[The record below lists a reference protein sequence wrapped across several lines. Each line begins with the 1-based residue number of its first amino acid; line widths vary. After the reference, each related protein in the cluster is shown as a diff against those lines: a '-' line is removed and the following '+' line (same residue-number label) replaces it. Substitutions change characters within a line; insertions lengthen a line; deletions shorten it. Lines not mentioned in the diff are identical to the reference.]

1 MGSIDRYIF
10 RTTLASF
17 ALVLVSLTGVIWITQ
32 ALRGIDLMTS
42 QGQTI
47 VTFLGI
53 TSLVIPA
60 LVLIIAPIALMIA
73 ISHTLNKLATDSEI
87 IVMNAAGFSPFR
99 LFRPFFFATCV
110 VAAVVAFIGAYL
122 APDGMRRIKQWDAE
136 ITADVLTNIL
146 QPGRFAQLDQNL
158 TIRIRERLPGGVL
171 AGIFV
176 DDRRDPK
183 ERITI
188 IADHGTVLKNES
200 GSYLVLEDGNLERFE
215 AGKRDP
221 ALVAFGRYAF
231 DMSKFSNRGRD
242 VALGIRERYLW
253 ELFSPAENDPVYK
266 QLSGQF
272 FAELHDR
279 LMSPLY
285 PFAFAVLTFAFL
297 GTPRTTRQSR
307 NFSIG
312 GSIVAVFGLRMAGF
326 ACSVMTVKTPADGA
340 RPVCDAVRRDRHRAV
355 DDRRR
360 RRGGT
365 AGGADGSHQQIQRP
379 PCAAVQTA
387 RHSMSMMTNTL
398 GRYFAGRFLV
408 SAVGVFASIFVLL
421 VLVDYIEMVRKTS
434 GLASASAFT
443 VAQTSLYRVPQLL
456 EKLMPFCVLIGAMT
470 CYLALSRR
478 LELVVARAAGVSAWQ
493 FISPALGSA
502 IILGALATT
511 AYNPMSANLRE
522 LSKRMEAELFGSAPG
537 GGIQDASG
545 FWLNQ
550 INSDGQ
556 SIINA
561 ARSEQQG
568 ARLTGLTVFRF
579 DTDLQFKER
588 IEAREATLEE
598 GRWAFKSVRRYSLD
612 KPPIDQESYYLTTTL
627 TPAQVRNSFS
637 TPETVSFWQLPGY
650 IRSSESS
657 GFATAG
663 YRLQYHKLI
672 AQPFLLAA
680 MVMLAAS
687 VSLRF
692 FRMGGVQKMV
702 LSGVGAGFLLYVL
715 SKVTEDLSK
724 AELMHPIAAA
734 WLPVCVG
741 GLTGFLA
748 LLYQED
754 G

>member
-1 MGSIDRYIF
+1 
-10 RTTLASF
+10 
-17 ALVLVSLTGVIWITQ
+17 
-32 ALRGIDLMTS
+32 
-42 QGQTI
+42 
-47 VTFLGI
+47 
-53 TSLVIPA
+53 
-60 LVLIIAPIALMIA
+60 
-73 ISHTLNKLATDSEI
+73 
-87 IVMNAAGFSPFR
+87 
-99 LFRPFFFATCV
+99 
-110 VAAVVAFIGAYL
+110 
-122 APDGMRRIKQWDAE
+122 
-136 ITADVLTNIL
+136 
-146 QPGRFAQLDQNL
+146 
-158 TIRIRERLPGGVL
+158 
-171 AGIFV
+171 
-176 DDRRDPK
+176 
-183 ERITI
+183 
-188 IADHGTVLKNES
+188 
-200 GSYLVLEDGNLERFE
+200 
-215 AGKRDP
+215 
-221 ALVAFGRYAF
+221 
-231 DMSKFSNRGRD
+231 
-242 VALGIRERYLW
+242 
-253 ELFSPAENDPVYK
+253 
-266 QLSGQF
+266 
-272 FAELHDR
+272 
-279 LMSPLY
+279 
-285 PFAFAVLTFAFL
+285 
-297 GTPRTTRQSR
+297 
-307 NFSIG
+307 
-312 GSIVAVFGLRMAGF
+312 
-326 ACSVMTVKTPADGA
+326 
-340 RPVCDAVRRDRHRAV
+340 
-355 DDRRR
+355 
-360 RRGGT
+360 
-365 AGGADGSHQQIQRP
+365 
-379 PCAAVQTA
+379 
-387 RHSMSMMTNTL
+387 MSMMINTL
-398 GRYFAGRFLV
+398 GRYFAGRFVV

-434 GLASASAFT
+434 GLVGVSAIT
-443 VAQTSLYRVPQLL
+443 VAETSLFRVPQLL
-456 EKLMPFCVLIGAMT
+456 EKMMPFCVLIGAMT

-493 FISPALGSA
+493 FIAPALASA
-502 IILGALATT
+502 IILGLLATV

-550 INSDGQ
+550 VNSDGQ
-556 SIINA
+556 WIINA

-568 ARLTGLTVFRF
+568 VRLTGLTVFRF
-579 DTDLQFKER
+579 DPDLQFKER

-598 GRWAFKSVRRYSLD
+598 GRWLFKSVRRYSLD
-612 KPPIDQESYYLTTTL
+612 QPPVDQETFYVTTTL

-637 TPETVSFWQLPGY
+637 TPETVSFWQLPSY

-724 AELMHPIAAA
+724 AELMHPIASA

>member
-1 MGSIDRYIF
+1 
-10 RTTLASF
+10 
-17 ALVLVSLTGVIWITQ
+17 
-32 ALRGIDLMTS
+32 
-42 QGQTI
+42 
-47 VTFLGI
+47 
-53 TSLVIPA
+53 
-60 LVLIIAPIALMIA
+60 
-73 ISHTLNKLATDSEI
+73 
-87 IVMNAAGFSPFR
+87 
-99 LFRPFFFATCV
+99 
-110 VAAVVAFIGAYL
+110 
-122 APDGMRRIKQWDAE
+122 
-136 ITADVLTNIL
+136 
-146 QPGRFAQLDQNL
+146 
-158 TIRIRERLPGGVL
+158 
-171 AGIFV
+171 
-176 DDRRDPK
+176 
-183 ERITI
+183 
-188 IADHGTVLKNES
+188 
-200 GSYLVLEDGNLERFE
+200 
-215 AGKRDP
+215 
-221 ALVAFGRYAF
+221 
-231 DMSKFSNRGRD
+231 
-242 VALGIRERYLW
+242 
-253 ELFSPAENDPVYK
+253 
-266 QLSGQF
+266 
-272 FAELHDR
+272 
-279 LMSPLY
+279 
-285 PFAFAVLTFAFL
+285 
-297 GTPRTTRQSR
+297 
-307 NFSIG
+307 
-312 GSIVAVFGLRMAGF
+312 
-326 ACSVMTVKTPADGA
+326 
-340 RPVCDAVRRDRHRAV
+340 
-355 DDRRR
+355 
-360 RRGGT
+360 
-365 AGGADGSHQQIQRP
+365 
-379 PCAAVQTA
+379 
-387 RHSMSMMTNTL
+387 MSMLTNTL
-398 GRYFAGRFLV
+398 GRYFAGRFVV

-434 GLASASAFT
+434 GLVGVSAIT
-443 VAQTSLYRVPQLL
+443 VAETSLFRVPQLL
-456 EKLMPFCVLIGAMT
+456 EKMMPFCVLIGAMT

-493 FISPALGSA
+493 FVAPALGSA
-502 IILGALATT
+502 IILGLLATV

-550 INSDGQ
+550 VNNDGQ
-556 SIINA
+556 WIINA

-568 ARLTGLTVFRF
+568 VRLTGLTVFRF
-579 DTDLQFKER
+579 DPDLQFKER

-598 GRWAFKSVRRYSLD
+598 GRWLFKSVRRYSLD
-612 KPPIDQESYYLTTTL
+612 RPPVDQETFDVPTTL

-637 TPETVSFWQLPGY
+637 TPETVSFWQLPSY

-724 AELMHPIAAA
+724 AELMHPIASA

>member
-1 MGSIDRYIF
+1 
-10 RTTLASF
+10 
-17 ALVLVSLTGVIWITQ
+17 
-32 ALRGIDLMTS
+32 
-42 QGQTI
+42 
-47 VTFLGI
+47 
-53 TSLVIPA
+53 
-60 LVLIIAPIALMIA
+60 
-73 ISHTLNKLATDSEI
+73 
-87 IVMNAAGFSPFR
+87 MN
-99 LFRPFFFATCV
+99 
-110 VAAVVAFIGAYL
+110 
-122 APDGMRRIKQWDAE
+122 
-136 ITADVLTNIL
+136 
-146 QPGRFAQLDQNL
+146 
-158 TIRIRERLPGGVL
+158 
-171 AGIFV
+171 
-176 DDRRDPK
+176 
-183 ERITI
+183 
-188 IADHGTVLKNES
+188 
-200 GSYLVLEDGNLERFE
+200 
-215 AGKRDP
+215 
-221 ALVAFGRYAF
+221 
-231 DMSKFSNRGRD
+231 
-242 VALGIRERYLW
+242 
-253 ELFSPAENDPVYK
+253 
-266 QLSGQF
+266 
-272 FAELHDR
+272 
-279 LMSPLY
+279 
-285 PFAFAVLTFAFL
+285 
-297 GTPRTTRQSR
+297 
-307 NFSIG
+307 
-312 GSIVAVFGLRMAGF
+312 
-326 ACSVMTVKTPADGA
+326 
-340 RPVCDAVRRDRHRAV
+340 
-355 DDRRR
+355 
-360 RRGGT
+360 
-365 AGGADGSHQQIQRP
+365 
-379 PCAAVQTA
+379 
-387 RHSMSMMTNTL
+387 MMTNTL

-408 SAVGVFASIFVLL
+408 SALGVFASIFVLL

-434 GLASASAFT
+434 GLASASAIT

-493 FISPALGSA
+493 FIFPALASS
-502 IILGALATT
+502 IILGTLATV

-522 LSKRMEAELFGSAPG
+522 LSKRMEAELFGSTPG

-568 ARLTGLTVFRF
+568 VRLTGLTVFRF
-579 DTDLQFKER
+579 GPGPKLEFEER
-588 IEAREATLEE
+588 IEAREASLEE

-612 KPPIDQESYYLTTTL
+612 KPPVDQDTYYLPTTL

-687 VSLRF
+687 VSLGF